1 MLPKFKNANL
11 LETALTHR
19 SALNEKKSKSRVS
32 NERLEYLG
40 DAVLELATSQFLYH
54 KLPNEPEGVLTAY
67 RSALVKT
74 QTLGELALEL
84 GLDQKLFVSKGE
96 EQTGGRTNI
105 GLLADTTE
113 AVIGALYL
121 DQGFE
126 AVVEFLNK
134 YLFPKFDTIQKNG
147 SYRDAKSQLQEV
159 VQARGLAAPT
169 YQVVKATGPD
179 HNKQFVVEVLVDGQV
194 WGKGKGR
201 SKQRAQQAAAQAAL
215 NNPLV

>member
-215 NNPLV
+215 NTPLV